1 MKRMNSLILAGL
13 LAWSAGAQAEQACA
27 TTPVA
32 RQKEYSW
39 MSIARWHEMHAAQ
52 QARAAQGGIDLMF
65 VGDSITEGWPK
76 DQWEANFGRF
86 KAANFGIG
94 GDHTGNL
101 LYRLDDPQMA
111 ALAPRVIVLLIGVN
125 NFSQC
130 GDDAGQ
136 VFAGIHLVVDKLR
149 AMYPRARILL
159 NGVLPHGAPDEA
171 YKRVRLHELNR
182 LVAGLA
188 DGRQVVYRDYG
199 PRLVDADGTV
209 SRDVMP
215 DYLHPNAKGYRLW
228 AAAMLPDIEQLMGE
242 TQ

>member
-1 MKRMNSLILAGL
+1 MAGL
-13 LAWSAGAQAEQACA
+13 LLCSAAAQAGQACA

-32 RQKEYSW
+32 RQKEYPW

-52 QARAAQGGIDLMF
+52 QARAREGGVELMF

-86 KAANFGIG
+86 KPANFGIG

-101 LYRLDDPQMA
+101 LYRLDDPAMA
-111 ALAPRVIVLLIGVN
+111 ALAPRAIVLLIGVN

-130 GDDAGQ
+130 GDDAEQ
-136 VFAGIHLVVDKLR
+136 VFAGIRAVLAKLR
-149 AMYPRARILL
+149 TMYPQARILL

-171 YKRVRLHELNR
+171 DKRTRLRDLNR
-182 LVAGLA
+182 LVATLA

-199 PRLVDADGTV
+199 PRLVQADGAI

-215 DYLHPNAKGYRLW
+215 DYLHPNANGYRLW
-228 AAAMLPDIEQLMGE
+228 AAAMLPDIEQLMAAPR
-242 TQ
+242 